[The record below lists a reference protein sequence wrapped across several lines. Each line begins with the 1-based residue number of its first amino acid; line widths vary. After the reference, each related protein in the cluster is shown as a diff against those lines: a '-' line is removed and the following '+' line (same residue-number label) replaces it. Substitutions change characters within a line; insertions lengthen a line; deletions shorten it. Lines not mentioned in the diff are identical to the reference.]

1 MADTGQP
8 QMQAIQC
15 VHAPFQCGF
24 RPTMSMPLTG
34 QLSAHLPQPMH
45 ASETVNGP
53 DLTNHL

>member
-8 QMQAIQC
+8 QMQAMQC

-24 RPTMSMPLTG
+24 RSTMSMPLTE

-53 DLTNHL
+53 DLTKNL